1 MSEVF
6 LSRQTIKTKQITRKR
21 RLAGVAMSRWS
32 LPLILVSQ
40 ALLSWIL
47 LRNTA
52 FQDEALYLFAGREI
66 ISGWLGL
73 PHFPVTWAYFLSGYA
88 YFYPVIG
95 GTLAMLGG
103 VELARMFSLLCMM
116 GATICV
122 HYVAKHFFDHN
133 SAILA
138 AVLFAFQGPV
148 LFIGRLATYD
158 ALCLAL
164 LALAVVLAL
173 HVSIARRPWAIL
185 GIGPL
190 LVLAIL
196 AKFAGLLFLP
206 IPFAMLIWCSLERQG
221 WGKMLIRLGMAFVSL
236 AVTSVATYVV
246 LDKDALHAVSAST
259 TSRDVIVKT
268 APLFLIQYIV
278 TLVGIVFV
286 LGLLGLVLGGRRR
299 LLTGL
304 LLFGSSLLVPMYHIY
319 EGELISLHKHLA
331 FSMFFVAPLAG
342 YAVARIA
349 RITGYQYRLPSSRY
363 WLAGLAICLIA
374 FSSGV
379 SQAQK
384 LYGAWASSTNL
395 ISAMQTQMRLGSGR
409 YLAEDFDVCR
419 YYLQDTTDLWQWSSL
434 DFFEYTDKGGHYLV
448 GEEAYRAA
456 IHEGYFAIVELS
468 YGYNAALAVFI
479 GQELA
484 ASKKYQLID
493 KIPNSNSY
501 GRGYFWIW
509 RKL

>member
-1 MSEVF
+1 MNAVSSSQQ
-6 LSRQTIKTKQITRKR
+6 LIKTKKITRR
-21 RLAGVAMSRWS
+21 HLLASVAMSRWS
-32 LPLILVSQ
+32 LPLILASQ
-40 ALLSWIL
+40 ALLSLML

-52 FQDEALYLFAGREI
+52 FQDEALYLFAGRQI

-73 PHFPVTWAYFLSGYA
+73 PHFPVSWAYFLSGYA
-88 YFYPVIG
+88 DFYPVIG
-95 GTLAMLGG
+95 GALAMLGG

-116 GATICV
+116 VATVCV
-122 HYVAKHFFDHN
+122 HYVTKHIFGHN

-158 ALCLAL
+158 ALCLVL
-164 LALAVVLAL
+164 VALAVVLAL

-190 LVLAIL
+190 LVLAVL

-206 IPFAMLIWCSLERQG
+206 IPLAMLIWCSLERQG
-221 WGKMLIRLGMAFVSL
+221 WRKTLLRLGMALVSL
-236 AVTSVATYVV
+236 AVPSVVAYIV
-246 LDKDALHAVSAST
+246 LDKEALHAVSAST
-259 TSRDVIVKT
+259 TSRDIIVKT

-278 TLVGIVFV
+278 TLVGIAFV
-286 LGLLGLVLGGRRR
+286 LGLLGLALGGRRH

-304 LLFGSSLLVPMYHIY
+304 LLFGSSLLVPAYHIY

-331 FSMFFVAPLAG
+331 FSMIFVTPLAG
-342 YAVARIA
+342 YAVARIVD
-349 RITGYQYRLPSSRY
+349 YQHTLSFGRY
-363 WLAGLAICLIA
+363 WLAGLALCLIT

-379 SQAQK
+379 NQAQS
-384 LYGAWASSTNL
+384 LYGAWASSTSL
-395 ISAMQTQMRLGSGR
+395 SSAMRTQARLGSGR

-419 YYLQDTTDLWQWSSL
+419 YYLQDVTDLWQWSGL
-434 DFFEYTDKGGHYLV
+434 DFFEYTDKKGQYLV
-448 GEEAYRAA
+448 GKDAYRAA

-484 ASKKYQLID
+484 ASGNYQIID